1 MAAQRARPGAES
13 SPPRSIWDIPE
24 QGARGPKA
32 RHSRAAIAA
41 AAVALADAEGLDAV
55 TMRRVAARVGLG
67 TMSLYNYVP
76 AKEHLVQLMIDHVG
90 GEYRFPR
97 DHPGDERQAIVE
109 LARQGRDLTQRHPW
123 LPRVMH
129 APPAFGPNALRYV
142 DYFLG
147 LLRDTGLDTAA
158 KMELLGLVN
167 GFALSYG
174 GAQATLAQERAR
186 TGVTAEEQ
194 AAAPVHALVTAAATG
209 RYPELAA
216 ALAGP
221 AAPARDADEVFC
233 SALRR
238 LVEGFL
244 GRDVTA

>member
-1 MAAQRARPGAES
+1 MAAQRARRGPES
-13 SPPRSIWDIPE
+13 GPPRSIWDLPE
-24 QGARGPKA
+24 HGARGPKA

-41 AAVALADAEGLDAV
+41 AAVALADAGGLDAV
-55 TMRRVAARVGLG
+55 TMRRVAVSMGLG

-76 AKEHLVQLMIDHVG
+76 SKEQLVQLMTDHVG
-90 GEYRFPR
+90 GEYRYPGEP
-97 DHPGDERQAIVE
+97 PGDVRQAIVD
-109 LARQGRDLTQRHPW
+109 LARQGRDITQRHPW
-123 LPRVMH
+123 LPRAMH
-129 APPAFGPNALRYV
+129 SPPAFGPNTLRYV

-147 LLRDTGLDTAA
+147 LLRHTGLDTAA
-158 KMELLGLVN
+158 KMELLSLVN

-174 GAQATLAQERAR
+174 GVQATLAEERAR
-186 TGVTAEEQ
+186 TGVTAEQQ
-194 AAAPVHALVTAAATG
+194 AAAPVHALVAAAATG

-221 AAPARDADEVFC
+221 AAPPRDADEVFC

-244 GRDVTA
+244 GRGDTA